1 MEDSRIIEL
10 FFARDEKA
18 ISETHSKYGRY
29 CYSIAYNILAV
40 NEDCEE
46 CVNDTLM
53 KAWNAIPPQK
63 PKKLSAFLG
72 RITRNLCLTDSLRK
86 QQIKEVLDRQPPFLM
101 NWLNVCRPVLLRK
114 IFPTTTR

>member
-53 KAWNAIPPQK
+53 KAWNAFRRRSRK
-63 PKKLSAFLG
+63 SCRHFSAG
-72 RITRNLCLTDSLRK
+72 
-86 QQIKEVLDRQPPFLM
+86 
-101 NWLNVCRPVLLRK
+101 
-114 IFPTTTR
+114 

>member
-72 RITRNLCLTDSLRK
+72 RITRNLSLNRFFKK
-86 QQIKEVLDRQPPFLM
+86 QQIKEVRDRHPPFLM
-101 NWLNVCRPVLLRK
+101 SWLNACRRVLLRK

>member
-18 ISETHSKYGRY
+18 ISETHGKYGRY

-72 RITRNLCLTDSLRK
+72 RITRNLEMYPAVPRYNLQIHRRSW
-86 QQIKEVLDRQPPFLM
+86 QQFSH
-101 NWLNVCRPVLLRK
+101 LLQ
-114 IFPTTTR
+114 